1 MRVVSFEIISN
12 NTLRILKHDVQY
24 SSFNCIMLVNCILTG
39 RLTLDYARNCVNVVQ
54 GSTDLFEGCESEWCN
69 AV

>member
-24 SSFNCIMLVNCILTG
+24 SSFNCIMLVHYDW
-39 RLTLDYARNCVNVVQ
+39 TLDTRLC
-54 GSTDLFEGCESEWCN
+54 
-69 AV
+69 

>member
-12 NTLRILKHDVQY
+12 NTLRLLKQDIQY
-24 SSFNCIMLVNCILTG
+24 SSFNVIMLVQYDW
-39 RLTLDYARNCVNVVQ
+39 TLDYARNCVNVVQ
-54 GSTDLFEGCESEWCN
+54 GSTDLWEGCESEWCN